1 MCPVSIYDQIKLN
14 IEPALDQARSSIT
27 RSGSLIGL
35 PESVDLTFRA
45 CQAFLREAALPSQ
58 FNIHIEVLKAI
69 PDQAGLGGG
78 SSDAASVLWLLQS
91 HFNNPLSEAHLNE
104 LALSLG
110 ADVPFFLQ
118 PSSAFIEGIG
128 EQISPLSGLSHPV
141 LIYKPLENC
150 PTQQIFQS
158 EELTRDSS
166 PVKIAVFDSGRL
178 KDGSQTVD
186 SSFWEFMRNHSQNS
200 LQKVVESL
208 KPEWLAQ
215 FEVFDQSVRSC
226 DSLLSRMTGSGSAM
240 FAVFENE
247 SQRDKAFDS
256 LASLP
261 GQLFKCCILQHRV
274 ETG

>member
-1 MCPVSIYDQIKLN
+1 MCPVSLYDQVTLEIKQVNDRQTHL
-14 IEPALDQARSSIT
+14 IT
-27 RSGSLIGL
+27 RSGSLLHL
-35 PESVDLTFRA
+35 PETVDLTYKA
-45 CQAFLREAALPSQ
+45 CHTYLSEVATKEKVH
-58 FNIHIEVLKAI
+58 IHIGVVKNI

-78 SSDAASVLWLLQS
+78 SSNAASALLMLQEY
-91 HFNNPLSEAHLNE
+91 FDQKLSPERLNE

-118 PSSAFIEGIG
+118 HQSAFIEGIG
-128 EQISPLSGLSHPV
+128 EQISPTKGLGKPV

-178 KDGSQTVD
+178 ENSSQIVD
-186 SSFWEFMRNHSQNS
+186 SNFWDFLRLNTQNS

-208 KPEWLAQ
+208 KPEWARQ
-215 FEVFDQSVRSC
+215 FEVFDRTARVC
-226 DSLLSRMTGSGSAM
+226 DSLLCRMTGSGSAM
-240 FAVFENE
+240 FSVFETE
-247 SQRDKAFDS
+247 SQRDKAFGT

-261 GQLFKCCILQHRV
+261 GQLYKCQIL
-274 ETG
+274 